1 MVSELG
7 KVVTT
12 RIVATARPKRADERQ
27 LAETGSGFGAWVRHV
42 WSLILGSPAL
52 AVGLSITLLFTA
64 LSLLAPVIAPHD
76 PIAQNPAYR
85 LALPGTSGYWLGGDG
100 LGRDVLS
107 RLLYAGRISLRIALA
122 SMVITLVIGV
132 LVGAFAGFFGRW
144 IDRVLMRFTDLVDTF
159 PTFFLLIL
167 IAATF
172 GGSVGILIVMIGVTS
187 WPTNARVVRA
197 LMISLRDRDYVVAS
211 RVAGAR
217 DAGIVLR
224 HLLPQLIPVMIASA
238 TIRVSGNIMTET
250 GLSFLGLGIM
260 PPTPSW
266 GNMVDDGR
274 DFLIQQWWQ
283 VAIPGATIF
292 IVVLG
297 FNMLGEGLRD
307 QLDPQS
313 RRKR

>member
-1 MVSELG
+1 
-7 KVVTT
+7 
-12 RIVATARPKRADERQ
+12 
-27 LAETGSGFGAWVRHV
+27 
-42 WSLILGSPAL
+42 
-52 AVGLSITLLFTA
+52 
-64 LSLLAPVIAPHD
+64 
-76 PIAQNPAYR
+76 
-85 LALPGTSGYWLGGDG
+85 LGGDG

-107 RLLYAGRISLRIALA
+107 RLLFAGRISLRIALA

-132 LVGAFAGFFGRW
+132 LVGAFAGFFGGW
-144 IDRVLMRFTDLVDTF
+144 IDRLLMRFTDLVDTF
-159 PTFFLLIL
+159 PTFFPLIL

-197 LMISLRDRDYVVAS
+197 LMISLRDRDYVAAS

-217 DAGIVLR
+217 DSGIVLR

-297 FNMLGEGLRD
+297 FNLLGEGLRD

>member
-1 MVSELG
+1 MGNAVTN
-7 KVVTT
+7 VV
-12 RIVATARPKRADERQ
+12 VAAERSKRVDER
-27 LAETGSGFGAWVRHV
+27 LLTETGQGFGARLRQTL
-42 WSLILGSPAL
+42 SLILGSPAL
-52 AVGLSITLLFTA
+52 AAGLSITLLFTV

-76 PIAQNPAYR
+76 PIAQNPDYR
-85 LALPGTSGYWLGGDG
+85 LALPSTSGYWLGGDG

-107 RLLYAGRISLRIALA
+107 RLLFAGRISLRIALA

-132 LVGAFAGFFGRW
+132 LVGAFAGFFGGW
-144 IDRVLMRFTDLVDTF
+144 IDRLLMRFTDLVDTF

-197 LMISLRDRDYVVAS
+197 LMISLRDRDYVAAS

-217 DAGIVLR
+217 DSGIVLR

-297 FNMLGEGLRD
+297 FNLLGEGLRD

>member
-1 MVSELG
+1 VSELG
-7 KVVTT
+7 NAVTNVV
-12 RIVATARPKRADERQ
+12 VAAERSKRVDER
-27 LAETGSGFGAWVRHV
+27 LLTETGQGFSARLRQML
-42 WSLILGSPAL
+42 SLILGSPAL
-52 AVGLSITLLFTA
+52 VVGLSITLLFA
-64 LSLLAPVIAPHD
+64 LMSFLAPWIAPHD

-107 RLLYAGRISLRIALA
+107 RLLFAGRISLRIALA

-132 LVGAFAGFFGRW
+132 LVGAFAGFFGGW

-172 GGSVGILIVMIGVTS
+172 GGSVGILVVMIGVTS

-217 DAGIVLR
+217 DSGIVLR

-283 VAIPGATIF
+283 VAIPGVTIF

-297 FNMLGEGLRD
+297 FNLLGEGLRD